1 MVFCLWGNL
10 VFMKIISWNICRL
23 GSRNKIRVIKNF
35 LCKEGPDVVML
46 QEIKKEMCDMHHVSS
61 VWRIRNRK
69 WAEPSFYG
77 ASEGV
82 LIIWDS
88 KLLSVLRW

>member
-1 MVFCLWGNL
+1 
-10 VFMKIISWNICRL
+10 MKIISWNICRL

-35 LCKEGPDVVML
+35 LCKEGPDVAML
-46 QEIKKEMCDMHHVSS
+46 QEIKKEMRDMHHVSS
-61 VWRIRNRK
+61 LWRIRNRK
-69 WAEPSFYG
+69 WAEPSVYG

-88 KLLSVLRW
+88 KLSSVLRW